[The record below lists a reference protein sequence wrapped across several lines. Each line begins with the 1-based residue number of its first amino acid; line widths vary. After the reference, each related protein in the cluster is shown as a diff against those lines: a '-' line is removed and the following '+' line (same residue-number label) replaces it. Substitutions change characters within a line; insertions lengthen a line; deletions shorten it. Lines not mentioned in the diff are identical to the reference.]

1 MCFFPMLPKN
11 IPFGINFLFIFQ
23 IMSVLLF
30 HSTSVLATSKI
41 KDDADLNWQ
50 CHNKWKVSDNL
61 A

>member
-1 MCFFPMLPKN
+1 MLPKN